1 MRDGDFGCVE
11 LDKLTLPSSN
21 SITSKGKEI
30 FYYVAAAFL
39 KTCFDSQIQAFE
51 RLKIYYFNSHPLRH
65 IEITQE
71 YVWSGLTPNEIRKIY
86 FAYIPDSA
94 DLPKKKKEAFDCA
107 VKTQAQ
113 N

>member
-1 MRDGDFGCVE
+1 MREGDFGCVL

-21 SITSKGKEI
+21 STTSKGKEI

-39 KTCFDSQIQAFE
+39 KTDVASQIQAFE

-65 IEITQE
+65 REITQE
-71 YVWSGLTPNEIRKIY
+71 YMWSGLTPNDIRKIY

-94 DLPKKKKEAFDCA
+94 DLRSKKKEAFDCA

>member
-1 MRDGDFGCVE
+1 MREGDFGCVL

-21 SITSKGKEI
+21 STTSKGKEI

-39 KTCFDSQIQAFE
+39 KTDVASQIQAFE

-65 IEITQE
+65 REITQE
-71 YVWSGLTPNEIRKIY
+71 YVWSGLTPNEIKKKLLV
-86 FAYIPDSA
+86 YISDSA
-94 DLPKKKKEAFDCA
+94 DLRLKKKEAFDCT